1 MRRKSKQLFK
11 PIQYNVIDGL
21 EVVKKGPWMR
31 KRTQPDLNCYY
42 NPAFQMAPECNYH
55 VSVWNRKRE
64 GDDRVD
70 HHATLDYQGQ
80 RIHYGF
86 IRNKESDQQ
95 IWVDHVNRDDPKQL
109 KIIELFE
116 LFEAEKKDILPN
128 DLVNRLSVPKQ

>member
-11 PIQYNVIDGL
+11 PVQFNVLDGM
-21 EVVKKGPWMR
+21 ERVKQTNWT
-31 KRTQPDLNCYY
+31 KRWTQPKLNCYY
-42 NPAFQMAPECNYH
+42 HDGYEQAPGFNYH

-64 GDDRVD
+64 EDNRVD

-86 IRNKESDQQ
+86 IRNKESNQQ

-128 DLVNRLSVPKQ
+128 DLVNRLSVPKE

>member
-11 PIQYNVIDGL
+11 PVQFNVLDGM
-21 EVVKKGPWMR
+21 ERVKQTNWT
-31 KRTQPDLNCYY
+31 KRWTQPKLTCYY
-42 NPAFQMAPECNYH
+42 NDQFEQSPGFNYH
-55 VSVWNRKRE
+55 ISVYKKDNRRA
-64 GDDRVD
+64 VD

-116 LFEAEKKDILPN
+116 LFEAEKNDILPK